1 MKKIIVFLLALLFM
15 TPSVLIAKDNN
26 KDLAK
31 VLKKERAQ
39 KIKELKKGN
48 WELFGSSR
56 TLDVALAIHYDKLNT
71 LGDNAYEIVGVAS
84 NFKSKNVGKQMA
96 TNNACLTYAQLAGS
110 SIKGN
115 TVSDIYA
122 NATDGSGEFD
132 HFYAAYERAVAKDIR
147 NEMNESFSLIRQLSD
162 GSYEMQVFYIINEDA
177 ASKMRQKAIED
188 AAKETDLAQDYAEKI
203 AQYVRNAP
211 ERQ

>member
-115 TVSDIYA
+115 TVSDI
-122 NATDGSGEFD
+122 
-132 HFYAAYERAVAKDIR
+132 R

-177 ASKMRQKAIED
+177 ASKMRQKAMED